1 MNVVSRVEPTARPEN
16 SGKIDSMAEKPV
28 FRYNVELDDFPDIL
42 QCNMLISSPPYIPDA
57 LESEVVQLPAPSQKE
72 FSSDAVSIARSIVII
87 DQALSL
93 QEPVSGPT
101 FAEGEGDAT
110 STESPPTEDAGQAAV
125 DTGILIF
132 PPSSVQGGSTT
143 HSATVLI
150 NGEGSLATPKGK
162 CTHSDFLFIG
172 VNTFL

>member
-1 MNVVSRVEPTARPEN
+1 VQPTARPEN
-16 SGKIDSMAEKPV
+16 SGNSDSMAEKPV
-28 FRYNVELDDFPDIL
+28 FKYNVELDDFPDIL
-42 QCNMLISSPPYIPDA
+42 ECNMLISSPSYVPEA

-72 FSSDAVSIARSIVII
+72 ISSDAVSIARSVVII

-93 QEPVSGPT
+93 QEPIPESTV
-101 FAEGEGDAT
+101 AEGKGDAT
-110 STESPPTEDAGQAAV
+110 STESPLTEDAGQAAV

-132 PPSSVQGGSTT
+132 PPSSVQGGSTS

-162 CTHSDFLFIG
+162 CMHSGFHSDMS
-172 VNTFL
+172 